1 MTVSYSTLLKL
12 NNIVTGTEEGTWGD
26 ITNTNICTLIE
37 QAIAGAAS
45 VNVGAGNVTLSDT
58 DGASNQAR
66 CMIIGVS
73 GSPGVSRNIVAPNR
87 SKAYVVANGSNAS
100 VVLKTST
107 STGLTIPS
115 GEVYMCYYDTGVSD
129 FVYVGQSATSA
140 NTANKLVLR
149 DASGNF
155 SAGTIT
161 ANLTGN
167 VTGQLDG
174 SITSATTA
182 VTQAVAD
189 DSSKVATTAFV
200 QDVIAAAVALLGTMA
215 SQNANN
221 VNITGGTIT
230 ATFTGNLTGNVTGD
244 VSGNA
249 GTVTNGV
256 YTTNFTGSNQ
266 SLVANGYQKL
276 PGGLILQW
284 GTYTSSSDDPQSFS
298 FPTSFT
304 TSCLFVVA
312 TFINVNGFPVPVTA
326 KTTTQFTVD
335 RSNSVDNNQDFMMF
349 ALGY

>member
-1 MTVSYSTLLKL
+1 
-12 NNIVTGTEEGTWGD
+12 
-26 ITNTNICTLIE
+26 
-37 QAIAGAAS
+37 
-45 VNVGAGNVTLSDT
+45 
-58 DGASNQAR
+58 
-66 CMIIGVS
+66 
-73 GSPGVSRNIVAPNR
+73 
-87 SKAYVVANGSNAS
+87 
-100 VVLKTST
+100 
-107 STGLTIPS
+107 
-115 GEVYMCYYDTGVSD
+115 MCYYDTALTD
-129 FVYVGQSATSA
+129 FIYVGQSATSA

-167 VTGQLDG
+167 VTGNVTGQLTG
-174 SITSATTA
+174 TIASATTA
-182 VTQAVAD
+182 TTQLVSD
-189 DSSKVATTAFV
+189 DSTKVATTAFV
-200 QDVIAAAVALLGTMA
+200 QDVIAASVALLGTM
-215 SQNANN
+215 STQNANN
-221 VNITGGTIT
+221 VNISGGTIT
-230 ATFTGNLTGNVTGD
+230 ATFTGNLTGNVTGT

-266 SLVANGYQKL
+266 SLVANGFQKL

-284 GTYTSSSDDPQSFS
+284 GTYTSTADTPEVFN

-304 TSCLFVVA
+304 TACLFVVG
-312 TFINVNGFPVPVTA
+312 TFIDVNGFPVPVTS

>member
-1 MTVSYSTLLKL
+1 MTVSYSTLLQL
-12 NNIVTGTEEGTWGD
+12 NEIVTGTEEGTWGD

-37 QAIAGAAS
+37 QAIAASVTVNVSGSTATLTDTEGAANES
-45 VNVGAGNVTLSDT
+45 
-58 DGASNQAR
+58 R
-66 CMIIGVS
+66 CMIIKVTGS
-73 GSPGVSRNIVAPNR
+73 GGNVVAPNR
-87 SKAYVVANGSNAS
+87 SKVYVIANGSSGN
-100 VVLKTST
+100 VVFKTST

-115 GEVYMCYYDTGVSD
+115 GEVYMCYYDTALTD
-129 FVYVGQSATSA
+129 FIYVGQSATSA

-161 ANLTGN
+161 ANLTGD
-167 VTGQLDG
+167 VTGQLTG
-174 SITSATTA
+174 TIASATTA
-182 VTQAVAD
+182 TTQSVSD
-189 DSSKVATTAFV
+189 DSAKVATTAFV
-200 QDVIAAAVALLGTMA
+200 QDVIGAAVALLGTM
-215 SQNANN
+215 STQNANN
-221 VNITGGTIT
+221 VNISGGTIT
-230 ATFTGNLTGNVTGD
+230 ATFTGNLTGNVTGT

-266 SLVANGYQKL
+266 SLVANGFQKL

-284 GTYTSSSDDPQSFS
+284 GTYTSNSDDAQTFS

-312 TFINVNGFPVPVTA
+312 TFINVNNYPLPVTS
-326 KTTTQFTVD
+326 KTTTEFTVD
-335 RSNSVDNNQDFMMF
+335 RNNNVDSNQDFMMF